1 MFSPDKSIL
10 LRLLYYFGTYSN
22 FCPKLSSTFD
32 SEYDYVIVGAGSAG
46 SVVASRLSEDPCV
59 KVLLLEA
66 GGKTDPI
73 TEIPAAAFLLQH
85 TEMDWE
91 YLTVPQKRGAQ
102 GFKNNQLP
110 YPRGKGLGGTSLL
123 NFFMY
128 VRGNRKDYDTWAAEG
143 ATGWS
148 WKEVFP
154 YFLKSENNTDPDIA
168 NNGYHGTGGLLT
180 VSSAQY
186 NSTLMSAFAE
196 AAAEMGYKYRDING
210 ESQTGFSNP
219 QGTIRDGRRESTAK
233 AFLIPAQ
240 DRKNLHIVNNAFVNK
255 ILINNKREAYGVE
268 FVINGKVYTVKTRKE
283 VIVSGGAFNSPQI
296 LMLSGIG
303 PKKHLQAHGIPV
315 IADLP
320 VGNNLQDHVGTTSLN
335 FEAKGATPLVLEQIV
350 NPFNMQK
357 FIQDGREL
365 LLIQL
370 VMKAL
375 DTETKRLFEITLEST
390 DIPKWDDFL
399 AFLNKRCLF
408 LENLP
413 SAETKGVIS
422 NGSGSYKRVVD
433 FHVVPKI
440 TNMIPVNSFNIL
452 HIVFPSNVHLAD
464 PTFNISNS
472 VDALLSADIFFDILK
487 DGKYKLDNCNLIIQ
501 NTEFGYITSGNTSR
515 FSSGSLHCGLITR
528 DFETLNDTLKSFW
541 EVEEIVPTKFVSDE
555 LKKCDEHFLKT
566 MTRDT
571 NGRFCVEM
579 PMKDNGI
586 ELGQSKSTAFRRLKL
601 LERRFVREPHT
612 KDKYVEFLQEYEDLD
627 HEDTFMYKL
636 NLQEVPVTITKR
648 TVLSFISKL
657 YDPLGLLQPIIIKT
671 KMMIQKI
678 WLLKIDWDQ
687 NLPRQEIENFQR
699 YVAEL
704 HQLKDLKIPR
714 CILLKDSV
722 AVQLIGFADA
732 SAQAYGPLT
741 SLSGVEGMA
750 YINTKYND
758 PKLDWP
764 DVEIHM
770 ASGSPASDYGQI
782 LKDAVGMTNQVYRK
796 VYAPYTGKNTFTFFP
811 CNLRPKS
818 KGTIRLKS
826 ANPKDSPLIDP
837 NLFEYD
843 EDLDRLV
850 EVMKACVNL
859 VENTKA
865 FKKIGAKMFQTKY
878 PGCEQYS
885 IYSDPYLRCVGR
897 KYVFNLYHPVGTC
910 KMGRLSD
917 PTTVVDPRLRVK
929 GIKNLRVVDG
939 SIMPRLVSGNTNAPI
954 IMIGEKASD
963 MIKQDNPD
971 RKKCYEGDH

>member
-1 MFSPDKSIL
+1 MLSPGKSIL

-91 YLTVPQKRGAQ
+91 YLTVPQKRGAH
-102 GFKNNQLP
+102 GYKNNQLP
-110 YPRGKGLGGTSLL
+110 WPRGKGLGGTSLL

-128 VRGNRKDYDTWAAEG
+128 VRGNKRDYDIWAAEG

-186 NSTLMSAFAE
+186 NSTLMSAFTE

-210 ESQTGFSNP
+210 KYQTGFSKI
-219 QGTIRDGRRESTAK
+219 QGTIRNGRRESTAK

-268 FVINGKVYTVKTRKE
+268 FEINGKVYTVKTRKE
-283 VIVSGGAFNSPQI
+283 VIVSGGTVNSPQI

-335 FEAKGATPLVLEQIV
+335 FEAKGATPLLLGQII
-350 NPFNMQK
+350 NPFNMQE
-357 FIQDGREL
+357 F
-365 LLIQL
+365 
-370 VMKAL
+370 
-375 DTETKRLFEITLEST
+375 T
-390 DIPKWDDFL
+390 
-399 AFLNKRCLF
+399 
-408 LENLP
+408 
-413 SAETKGVIS
+413 
-422 NGSGSYKRVVD
+422 
-433 FHVVPKI
+433 H
-440 TNMIPVNSFNIL
+440 
-452 HIVFPSNVHLAD
+452 
-464 PTFNISNS
+464 
-472 VDALLSADIFFDILK
+472 
-487 DGKYKLDNCNLIIQ
+487 DGK
-501 NTEFGYITSGNTSR
+501 
-515 FSSGSLHCGLITR
+515 
-528 DFETLNDTLKSFW
+528 
-541 EVEEIVPTKFVSDE
+541 
-555 LKKCDEHFLKT
+555 
-566 MTRDT
+566 
-571 NGRFCVEM
+571 
-579 PMKDNGI
+579 
-586 ELGQSKSTAFRRLKL
+586 
-601 LERRFVREPHT
+601 
-612 KDKYVEFLQEYEDLD
+612 
-627 HEDTFMYKL
+627 
-636 NLQEVPVTITKR
+636 
-648 TVLSFISKL
+648 
-657 YDPLGLLQPIIIKT
+657 
-671 KMMIQKI
+671 
-678 WLLKIDWDQ
+678 
-687 NLPRQEIENFQR
+687 
-699 YVAEL
+699 
-704 HQLKDLKIPR
+704 
-714 CILLKDSV
+714 
-722 AVQLIGFADA
+722 
-732 SAQAYGPLT
+732 GPLT
-741 SLSGVEGMA
+741 SFSGIEGMA
-750 YINTKYND
+750 YINSKYND

-764 DVEIHM
+764 DIEIHM

-782 LKDAVGMTNQVYRK
+782 VKDAVGMTNQVYRK

-818 KGTIRLKS
+818 RGTIRLKS
-826 ANPKDSPLIDP
+826 ANPRDKPLIDP
-837 NLFEYD
+837 NVFEYD

-850 EVMKACVNL
+850 EVMKACVHL

-878 PGCEQYS
+878 PGCEQYP
-885 IYSDPYLRCVGR
+885 IYSDSYLRCVGR
-897 KYVFNLYHPVGTC
+897 KYVFNLYHPVGSC

-963 MIKQDNPD
+963 MIKLDNPD
-971 RKKCYEGDH
+971 RKKCYKGDNWRMASNQFK